1 MSGDKSIKT
10 KSWKTV
16 LPENGLRQRKR
27 HFRFSFSACML
38 FLLTVDCSLLWV
50 MRPKQMT
57 PLGNSEHNM
66 LLQPALTILLR
77 GVCVFHKCVFAD
89 KCTHKCATL
98 QKEKSHSSE
107 VISQDKNHSIR
118 TQLSTNKQNQ
128 MNINQNKAK
137 ASDRTARINLHYLL
151 IIHNFYTLIISHV
164 CTKMLEWQSVCTIQC
179 SAVCIFF
186 FTINLFS
193 KRIPE
198 TLVFSCCVP
207 DIPFKPS

>member
-1 MSGDKSIKT
+1 MVSDKERDS
-10 KSWKTV
+10 
-16 LPENGLRQRKR
+16 PA

-66 LLQPALTILLR
+66 LLQPALTILLQ
-77 GVCVFHKCVFAD
+77 GVCVFHKCIFAD

-118 TQLSTNKQNQ
+118 TQLSTNKQKQ
-128 MNINQNKAK
+128 MNINQHKAK
-137 ASDRTARINLHYLL
+137 ASHRTARINLHYLL
-151 IIHNFYTLIISHV
+151 IIHNFYTLIISHAFRRP
-164 CTKMLEWQSVCTIQC
+164 K
-179 SAVCIFF
+179 
-186 FTINLFS
+186 
-193 KRIPE
+193 
-198 TLVFSCCVP
+198 TLCLH
-207 DIPFKPS
+207 